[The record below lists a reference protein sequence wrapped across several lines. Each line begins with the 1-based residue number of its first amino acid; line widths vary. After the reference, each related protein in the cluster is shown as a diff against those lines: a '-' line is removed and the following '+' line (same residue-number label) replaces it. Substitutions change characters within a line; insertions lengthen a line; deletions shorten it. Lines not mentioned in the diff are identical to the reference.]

1 MISNSKIMCAV
12 IKVDVNKNYINR
24 EYFDR
29 TYIIPY
35 KTYDGF
41 DMNPDELI
49 NYINTLGI
57 KYQIPIIRTYISGFV
72 LASISDIWN
81 KEDLDNHFKNFSNT
95 NILIKTR

>member
-1 MISNSKIMCAV
+1 MISNNKIMCAV

-29 TYIIPY
+29 TYIVLYTEINE
-35 KTYDGF
+35 F
-41 DMNPDELI
+41 I

-72 LASISDIWN
+72 LATINDIWN
-81 KEDLDNHFKNFSNT
+81 KEDLDNHFKKFSNT